1 VTSTKPEER
10 NVLHCSQRRVEPRPQ
25 LHARKFSWYLHVW
38 FLRYAS
44 RTTDRHRSLIVPNRA
59 VQWEWQNNNYLNK
72 ASIPVTDM
80 ALWKFVHVFLPV
92 RRYASADSLLA
103 VALCLSVSACLSVTS
118 RCSVE
123 ADRRIELVFGFFRCI
138 WRVIWAK

>member
-1 VTSTKPEER
+1 M
-10 NVLHCSQRRVEPRPQ
+10 
-25 LHARKFSWYLHVW
+25 W

-59 VQWEWQNNNYLNK
+59 AQWEWQNNNYLNK
-72 ASIPVTDM
+72 ASIPVTDL

-103 VALCLSVSACLSVTS
+103 VALCLCLPVCLSLVGVLS
-118 RCSVE
+118 K
-123 ADRRIELVFGFFRCI
+123 RIDGSSWFLASFDVSDVLYERNKLKLKFRYI
-138 WRVIWAK
+138 YKNMGTPLW